1 MQHVGTEVVACSCK
15 PSLPQLLLEG
25 QQEVDRSKGRGGGE
39 RVFFFSKYRGRIIK
53 GGRRGEEGGNETGGE
68 NQLAFTTGGI
78 NFVNIYL
85 LYFIQIL

>member
-1 MQHVGTEVVACSCK
+1 MQHVGTEVVARSCK

-25 QQEVDRSKGRGGGE
+25 QQEVDRSHGRGGGE
-39 RVFFFSKYRGRIIK
+39 VFFSKYRGRIIK

-78 NFVNIYL
+78 NFVNLYL
-85 LYFIQIL
+85 LYFIQII

>member
-53 GGRRGEEGGNETGGE
+53 VGEEVRREAMRQVERTNWLSRQVRLTF
-68 NQLAFTTGGI
+68 L
-78 NFVNIYL
+78 
-85 LYFIQIL
+85 

>member
-1 MQHVGTEVVACSCK
+1 MQHVGTEVVARSCK

-78 NFVNIYL
+78 NFVNLYL
-85 LYFIQIL
+85 LYFTQII